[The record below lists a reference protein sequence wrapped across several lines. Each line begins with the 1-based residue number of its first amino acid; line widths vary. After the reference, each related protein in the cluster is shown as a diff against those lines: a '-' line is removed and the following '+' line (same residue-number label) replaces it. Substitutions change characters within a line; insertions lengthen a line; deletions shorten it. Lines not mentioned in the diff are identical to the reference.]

1 MRRLKEGYT
10 HIYTGNGKGKTT
22 AAIGLSIRAAG
33 FGLRTYI
40 ACFMKDFP
48 YSEFNII
55 KNFQDLICVE
65 VFGKD
70 DFVYRKEYPKG
81 AELNSIRRGLA
92 ITKELMLGGQY
103 DIVILDEICVCL
115 YFKIFTVEEIINF
128 IKNKPSNVELVLT
141 GRYCP
146 EELFEYA
153 DLITEMKEIK
163 HYYSKGVNARRGIES

>member
-1 MRRLKEGYT
+1 MKNLKEGYT

-33 FGLRTYI
+33 YGLRTYI

-55 KNFQDLICVE
+55 KNFQDLISVE
-65 VFGKD
+65 VFGND
-70 DFVYRKEYPKG
+70 DFVYRKEYPLG
-81 AELNSIRRGLA
+81 NELNAIRRGLEV
-92 ITKELMLGGQY
+92 TKELMLSGQY
-103 DIVILDEICVCL
+103 DIIILDEICVCH
-115 YFKIFTVEEIINF
+115 YFKIFTLEEIISF

-153 DLITEMKEIK
+153 DLITEMKEVK